1 MRQISSE
8 GLPSGLLFQ
17 QGFPPSTAYHGAFR
31 CVKYSPIHYLSCNDA
46 KSVQN
51 AGLKIGSMPP

>member
-1 MRQISSE
+1 MSWISE
-8 GLPSGLLFQ
+8 GMPSGLLFQ
-17 QGFPPSTAYHGAFR
+17 QAFPPSTAYHGAFR
-31 CVKYSPIHYLSCNDA
+31 CVKDLQIDNLSCNDA